1 MLNKKNIG
9 RAFGVSLATIYAT
22 LIAETIYDICP
33 GMHVWLVWLIFI
45 CLFTGLYC
53 AGFGALVDRP
63 AELDRKFPTSSKDP
77 QKKEGALRL
86 AGFTRTALVP
96 PLPRLEKRETW
107 GTGFS
112 SRTKVRNI
120 FTLLA

>member
-1 MLNKKNIG
+1 VGSWGTAKRLPERMLNKKNIG

-53 AGFGALVDRP
+53 AGFWALVDRP
-63 AELDRKFPTSSKDP
+63 AELDRKFPTSNKELRRRK
-77 QKKEGALRL
+77 QKLYDWLDSLGR
-86 AGFTRTALVP
+86 R
-96 PLPRLEKRETW
+96 
-107 GTGFS
+107 
-112 SRTKVRNI
+112 
-120 FTLLA
+120 

>member
-53 AGFGALVDRP
+53 AGFWALVDRP
-63 AELDRKFPTSSKDP
+63 VELDRKFPTSSKELRRR
-77 QKKEGALRL
+77 KKELYDWLDSLGR
-86 AGFTRTALVP
+86 R
-96 PLPRLEKRETW
+96 
-107 GTGFS
+107 
-112 SRTKVRNI
+112 
-120 FTLLA
+120 